1 MAQKVTDEAQKVYNV
16 LRQAIIEQS
25 LQPDTRLPEELL
37 SRQFKAS
44 RHAVRSALQMLATER
59 VVSIRQNKGA
69 SIAAFSPEE
78 GKDILRMRIE
88 LEDIV
93 VRSVVGRLS
102 ANDILQLRDS
112 IKKEHATV
120 DSDPAAYNGHACAFH
135 RRLAE
140 LAGSEILK
148 GYLTTLL
155 AQSSLVFYAY
165 GRPRWKKCNSDEHTD
180 LLNAIESGD
189 LATARNVMRTHLES
203 LYNRA
208 FSDEISKE
216 APSLESTL
224 QRYVNSEKASS

>member
-1 MAQKVTDEAQKVYNV
+1 
-16 LRQAIIEQS
+16 
-25 LQPDTRLPEELL
+25 
-37 SRQFKAS
+37 
-44 RHAVRSALQMLATER
+44 MLATER

-155 AQSSLVFYAY
+155 AQSSLVFYTY